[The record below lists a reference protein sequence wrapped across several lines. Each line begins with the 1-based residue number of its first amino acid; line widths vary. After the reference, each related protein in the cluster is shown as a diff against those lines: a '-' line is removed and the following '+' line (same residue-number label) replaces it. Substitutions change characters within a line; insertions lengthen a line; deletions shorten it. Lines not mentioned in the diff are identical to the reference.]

1 MEKKI
6 VSYNKRI
13 NNLNRTLDLH
23 IFEWGV
29 YAVVKDITDGSVNA
43 SFDTRNFKISAKYP
57 TIEDNE
63 VRALKHYK
71 MEDANAITEPIK

>member
-13 NNLNRTLDLH
+13 NNLNRTLDLY

-29 YAVVKDITDGSVNA
+29 NAVVRDITDGSVNA
-43 SFDTRNFKISAKYP
+43 KFDARDFTISAKYP

-63 VRALKHYK
+63 VRALKYYK
-71 MEDANAITEPIK
+71 MEDANVVE